1 MMKARLIAPMFV
13 LCGLIAACDGGING
27 TGGPGGDFVDN
38 PTTVEGG
45 PGADGVPTTPNDV
58 ADMPL
63 ASDVNFANSTDASGR
78 SDAIFKLIHGVSNLG
93 PVVATINDG
102 SGDFFIDLPGLQN
115 GEGGEFYESLPAD
128 TFALDVLLAD
138 DVTGDEPAEQIVG
151 ANPLT
156 LGVGSA
162 TTAILRGSL
171 DPALEAP
178 LELLPIANQ
187 LSTNDPA
194 TIIIRV
200 IHAAPA
206 FDANNGPVDI
216 FVTPESAASPTQ
228 GFPMLFGATYEMGD
242 AGFIEIITDSYEI
255 TATEAG
261 GQTQLIPTL
270 DAIEPSPSSSTT
282 LIIIDDPEGVA
293 GVDVN
298 VLIVNDG
305 DRTGLPD
312 L

>member
-1 MMKARLIAPMFV
+1 MMKVRLIAPMLV
-13 LCGLIAACDGGING
+13 LFGLLAACDGGING
-27 TGGPGGDFVDN
+27 TGGPGGDFPADP
-38 PTTVEGG
+38 PTSQGG
-45 PGADGVPTTPNDV
+45 PGSDGAPETPDAV
-58 ADMPL
+58 ADEPL
-63 ASDVNFANSTDASGR
+63 ASDVEFINPIDASGR

-102 SGDFFIDLPGLQN
+102 SGEFLIDLPGLQT
-115 GEGGEFYESLPAD
+115 GEGGEFYQSLPAD

-138 DVTGDEPAEQIVG
+138 DVTGAEPAEQIVG
-151 ANPLT
+151 ANPFG
-156 LGVGSA
+156 LGAGSA

-187 LSTNDPA
+187 LSSNNA
-194 TIIIRV
+194 GTIIIRV

-206 FDANNGPVDI
+206 FSANGAVDI
-216 FVTPESAASPTQ
+216 FVTPESAASPIQ
-228 GFPMLFGATYEMGD
+228 GFPAFSDVTYATGD
-242 AGFIEIITDSYEI
+242 AGFLELGTDSFEI
-255 TATEAG
+255 TATDVN
-261 GQTQLIPTL
+261 GQTQRIPTL
-270 DAIEPSPSSSTT
+270 DAIEPVPSSSTT
-282 LIIIDDPEGVA
+282 LVIIDDPDGVA
-293 GVDVN
+293 GVDVI

>member
-13 LCGLIAACDGGING
+13 LIGLLSACDGGING

-38 PTTVEGG
+38 PPTQSGG
-45 PGADGVPTTPNDV
+45 PGSDGAPEVPDLV
-58 ADMPL
+58 AIEPL
-63 ASDVNFANSTDASGR
+63 ESDVEFANPVDASGR

-93 PVVATINDG
+93 PVVASINDG
-102 SGDFFIDLPGLQN
+102 SGEFFIDLPGLQT
-115 GEGGEFYESLPAD
+115 GEGGEFYESLTAD
-128 TFALDVLLAD
+128 TLELDVFLAD
-138 DVTGDEPAEQIVG
+138 DVTGTEPAEQIVG

-162 TTAILRGSL
+162 TSAILRGSL

-187 LSTNDPA
+187 LSTNDPG

-200 IHAAPA
+200 IHAAAA
-206 FDANNGPVDI
+206 FGANGPVDI

-228 GFPMLFGATYEMGD
+228 GFPSFSSVTYEEGD
-242 AGFIEIITDSYEI
+242 AGFIEISTDSILI
-255 TATEAG
+255 TAVDADG
-261 GQTQLIPTL
+261 VTQRIPTL
-270 DAIEPSPSSSTT
+270 DALEPAPSSSTT
-282 LIIIDDPEGVA
+282 LIIIDDPDGVP
-293 GVDVN
+293 GVDVI